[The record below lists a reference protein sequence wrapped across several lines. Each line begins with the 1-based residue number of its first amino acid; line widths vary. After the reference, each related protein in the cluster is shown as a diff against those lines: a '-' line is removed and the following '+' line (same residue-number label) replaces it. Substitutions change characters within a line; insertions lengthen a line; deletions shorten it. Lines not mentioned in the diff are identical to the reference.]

1 MKHCGTKEIETD
13 RLILRRFVYADY
25 IPMYNNWASDDEVTK
40 FLTWQ
45 THESYDTSRE
55 ITDMWVDNYKND
67 NNYQWAITMK
77 TAVNEPFGSIA
88 VVSADE
94 NTHTLEIG
102 YCIGKKFWHKGIMTE
117 ALSAVINFL
126 FENTDV
132 NRIEAIH
139 DVNNPNS
146 GNVMKKCGMVFE
158 GTLRKAFKNNTGI
171 CDVNYYSI
179 LRSEWKDK
187 RED

>member
-1 MKHCGTKEIETD
+1 MKHCGTKGIETK
-13 RLILRRFVYADY
+13 RLTLRRFVSSDY
-25 IPMYNNWASDDEVTK
+25 LPMYNNWASDDAVTK

-45 THESYDTSRE
+45 THSSPDISRQ
-55 ITDMWVDNYKND
+55 ITDMWVDGYKND
-67 NNYQWAITMK
+67 NNYQWAIAMK
-77 TAVNEPFGSIA
+77 EAVDQPFGSIA
-88 VVSADE
+88 VVSCNED
-94 NTHTLEIG
+94 TFTFEIG
-102 YCIGKKFWHKGIMTE
+102 YCIGKKYWRKGIMTE
-117 ALSAVINFL
+117 ALSAVIDFL

-146 GNVMKKCGMVFE
+146 GKVMKKCGMMFE

-179 LRSEWKDK
+179 LRPEWKDK

>member
-1 MKHCGTKEIETD
+1 MIHCGTKEIKTE
-13 RLILRRFVYADY
+13 RLILRRFVSSDY
-25 IPMYNNWASDDEVTK
+25 IHMYNNWASDNEVTK

-45 THESYDTSRE
+45 THANAEVSKE
-55 ITDMWVDNYKND
+55 ITESWVKAYEND
-67 NNYQWAITMK
+67 NNYQWAITPK
-77 TAVNEPFGSIA
+77 ENSDEPFGSIA
-88 VVSADE
+88 VVFSDE
-94 NTHTLEIG
+94 DTLTFEIG
-102 YCIGKKFWHKGIMTE
+102 YCISKKCWRKGFTSE
-117 ALSAVINFL
+117 ALSAVIDFL

-146 GNVMKKCGMVFE
+146 GKVMKKCEMTFE
-158 GTLRKAFKNNTGI
+158 GTHRKAFRNNTGI

-179 LRSEWKDK
+179 LRSEWKNK